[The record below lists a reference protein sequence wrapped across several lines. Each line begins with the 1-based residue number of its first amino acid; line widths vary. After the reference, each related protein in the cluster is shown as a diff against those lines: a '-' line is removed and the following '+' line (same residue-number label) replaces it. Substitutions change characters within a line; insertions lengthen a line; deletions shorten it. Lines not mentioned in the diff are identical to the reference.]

1 MGVPPPPLWRMPA
14 GYPAG
19 KWPFSTSP
27 MLAVFS
33 ALRPPPR
40 RQFSERHPCG
50 CPRSLPAEQLLPCF
64 ALNGT
69 PHASSSHLAP
79 TLPHH
84 PPPPSTHPFCAAC
97 CSALSCARSIAT
109 LSQHCSPA
117 PGSHCRV
124 HPALQPCRRRA
135 MQRCGPHGST
145 VAWRA
150 TPPGPPAAVSSS
162 SFPPPLFFLP
172 SLVEIDGLLPPARWR
187 PPRHRHL
194 LCPFV
199 APSNDDT
206 PLFYP
211 PLLAS
216 CARRAPRALFPKA
229 IPPKALV
236 SAFFFCVSLLQAT
249 PHPPHPPHPP
259 PACTTTSD

>member
-1 MGVPPPPLWRMPA
+1 MRHACPGWAPLKPREEHLGTSRARCRSPSHWVPPAVAMGVPPPPLWRMPA

-84 PPPPSTHPFCAAC
+84 PPPPSLPDFCRMMKYAEK
-97 CSALSCARSIAT
+97 T
-109 LSQHCSPA
+109 
-117 PGSHCRV
+117 
-124 HPALQPCRRRA
+124 CRR
-135 MQRCGPHGST
+135 
-145 VAWRA
+145 AWLA
-150 TPPGPPAAVSSS
+150 TPPAGAGRAAT
-162 SFPPPLFFLP
+162 PPPLLP
-172 SLVEIDGLLPPARWR
+172 GPVFRG
-187 PPRHRHL
+187 
-194 LCPFV
+194 
-199 APSNDDT
+199 
-206 PLFYP
+206 
-211 PLLAS
+211 
-216 CARRAPRALFPKA
+216 ALFHIRYA
-229 IPPKALV
+229 
-236 SAFFFCVSLLQAT
+236 CV
-249 PHPPHPPHPP
+249 
-259 PACTTTSD
+259 